1 MHKTG
6 NGKLRRI
13 FAPLYVMKEEK
24 LYCIWIA
31 FVCFFGLMNIWAG
44 LLLWQFDSIVKSLRE
59 GIVYTYSISI
69 CAPFLAEVFVRQIV
83 NKRAK
88 EKPVFVSYQIASAS
102 INVIWILILTF
113 LWLGELRGA
122 IWPQALCG
130 TFSSFFAFYMYC
142 VAQMERHKELLGEFD
157 DHEYKSCHSSGTVIE
172 DVRTEMKT

>member
-6 NGKLRRI
+6 NGKWRRI

-24 LYCIWIA
+24 LYCIWIV

-122 IWPQALCG
+122 IWPQVLCG

-157 DHEYKSCHSSGTVIE
+157 DHEYKSGHVSGTVIE

>member
-1 MHKTG
+1 M
-6 NGKLRRI
+6 
-13 FAPLYVMKEEK
+13 YVMKEEK

-69 CAPFLAEVFVRQIV
+69 CAPFLV
-83 NKRAK
+83 
-88 EKPVFVSYQIASAS
+88 
-102 INVIWILILTF
+102 
-113 LWLGELRGA
+113 
-122 IWPQALCG
+122 LCG